1 MFLTVLMT
9 LPPEGQD
16 RFLLL
21 WETVRENLVKYVRM
35 KLNGVPTYKDCEDI
49 VEDTFVRVMEQYERY
64 HDKPDEEIKAILIR
78 TCDNLC
84 RNEKTRSRRIGF
96 VPLSADGDG
105 GEIGEA
111 SLSGEEVMTPED
123 LVMSGSNTEHIKVI
137 IRSIPP
143 IQRDILQM
151 KILEEQSYPDIA
163 KELKITENAA
173 RQRFRRAREDVIRK
187 LKEEGYEH
195 ETNHS

>member
-1 MFLTVLMT
+1 MFLTALMM
-9 LPPEGQD
+9 LPPKGQN
-16 RFLLL
+16 RFILL

-35 KLNGVPTYKDCEDI
+35 KLIGVPTYKDCEDI
-49 VEDTFVRVMEQYERY
+49 VEDAFVRVMEQYEQY
-64 HDKPDEEIKAILIR
+64 QDKPDEEIKAILIR

-84 RNEKTRSRRIGF
+84 SNEKTRSRKI
-96 VPLSADGDG
+96 VTVSLSADGDG
-105 GEIGEA
+105 NEIDEA

-123 LVMSGSNTEHIKVI
+123 LIVSESNTEHIKEI
-137 IRSIPP
+137 IRKMPP

-163 KELKITENAA
+163 KELKITESAA
-173 RQRFRRAREDVIRK
+173 RQRFKRARENVIRK

-195 ETNHS
+195 ETDFS

>member
-1 MFLTVLMT
+1 MFLTVLMM

-49 VEDTFVRVMEQYERY
+49 VEDAFVRVMEQYERY

-84 RNEKTRSRRIGF
+84 SNEKTRSRRI
-96 VPLSADGDG
+96 VTVSLSAEEDGDV
-105 GEIGEA
+105 INDA
-111 SLSGEEVMTPED
+111 SLSGEDDMTPED
-123 LVMSGSNTEHIKVI
+123 LIISESNTEHIKEI
-137 IRSIPP
+137 IRSLPP

-163 KELKITENAA
+163 KELMITESAA
-173 RQRFRRAREDVIRK
+173 RQRYKRAREDVIWR
-187 LKEEGYEH
+187 LKEEGYDH
-195 ETNHS
+195 ESENG

>member
-1 MFLTVLMT
+1 MFLTVLMM

-16 RFLLL
+16 RFFLL

-49 VEDTFVRVMEQYERY
+49 VEDAFVRVMEQYERY
-64 HDKPDEEIKAILIR
+64 HDRPDEEIKAILIR

-84 RNEKTRSRRIGF
+84 SNEKTRSRKI
-96 VPLSADGDG
+96 VTVSLSPDVDGD
-105 GEIGEA
+105 EINEA

-123 LVMSGSNTEHIKVI
+123 LIISESNTEHIKEI
-137 IRSIPP
+137 IRSLPP

-163 KELKITENAA
+163 KELMITESTA
-173 RQRFRRAREDVIRK
+173 RQRFKRAREDVIRK

-195 ETNHS
+195 ETDLS